1 MIIFRII
8 ESFFKIIHFK
18 NIFLFFFYIYIYKI
32 MNNKINNF
40 FLYEKPRNL
49 KNKFNIVEEYIIFFF
64 FFLYRINYC

>member
-1 MIIFRII
+1 
-8 ESFFKIIHFK
+8 
-18 NIFLFFFYIYIYKI
+18 

-64 FFLYRINYC
+64 FFFYIELIIVNFIIIINYY